1 MVILIQGVIVILRFI
16 LKKKNN
22 IKIFDLRLKLMNKIS
37 KIIKNDNVN
46 IIVLNE
52 IDNPILNFE
61 IIKQG
66 TLIYEVEP
74 YRVLIPPQILNEYED
89 FILTFRRN

>member
-1 MVILIQGVIVILRFI
+1 VILRFI